1 LILFGLI
8 LINFKDVPMIELKGV
23 TEEQMQIIKKQVKN
37 LKAIDLAHSKV
48 LRGGIVAKIAAAREA
63 E

>member
-1 LILFGLI
+1 
-8 LINFKDVPMIELKGV
+8 MIELKGV